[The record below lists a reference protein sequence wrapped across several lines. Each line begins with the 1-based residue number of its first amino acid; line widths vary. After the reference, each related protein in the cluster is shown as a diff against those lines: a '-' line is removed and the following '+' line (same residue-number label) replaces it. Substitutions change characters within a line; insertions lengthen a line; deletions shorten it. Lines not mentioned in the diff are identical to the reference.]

1 MAVPDQHQRFD
12 DAGPP
17 EEFPIYLTSEDRG
30 YQRLVFGRRGE
41 LVDFAVMQQLLIGKD
56 WVDVLRFDCRHG
68 RFHVHRFTQRGL
80 ESKTD
85 LGDVSDLEGKYD
97 MAVDDITANWEENRR
112 RYRDG

>member
-1 MAVPDQHQRFD
+1 M
-12 DAGPP
+12 
-17 EEFPIYLTSEDRG
+17 
-30 YQRLVFGRRGE
+30 FGRRGE

-68 RFHVHRFTQRGL
+68 RFHVHRLTQRGL